1 MGAIKFFSD
10 DLDVRGKK
18 ILLRLDLNVPII
30 DGNIRD
36 TTRIDLILPILKTLI
51 KKKAKIII
59 ISHLGRPIG
68 KKDQNLSLIP
78 VYKFL
83 KKKISS
89 SMYFYTGEINKDTK
103 EKFSY
108 LNDGEII
115 LLENIRFNK
124 GEQSDGDEFAET
136 LSSLGN
142 VYINEAFSCSH
153 RKEASMQIGK
163 YVKEKYAGPLFKK
176 EIESINYILE
186 NKLRP
191 TSCIIGGSKIS
202 SKIKVIKNL
211 IKKVDNIIIVGA
223 MANNFLDYE
232 KIKIGKSLIEK
243 NVNPIIKQIFQLADK
258 NKCKIFIPNDYQVSE
273 SPNGSARYA
282 DKNTIGK
289 DDMILDIGKKTLKTI
304 NKLIDESKT
313 LMWNGPAGYF
323 ENKEFAYGTF
333 EIAKKISDNT
343 KNDNLISIVGG
354 GDTISAV
361 NNIKEKLSFSH
372 LSTAGG
378 AFLELLEG
386 KDLPGLKVL
395 K

>member
-124 GEQSDGDEFAET
+124 GEQSDDDEFAET

-163 YVKEKYAGPLFKK
+163 YVKEKYAGPLLKK

-202 SKIKVIKNL
+202 
-211 IKKVDNIIIVGA
+211 
-223 MANNFLDYE
+223 
-232 KIKIGKSLIEK
+232 
-243 NVNPIIKQIFQLADK
+243 Q
-258 NKCKIFIPNDYQVSE
+258 NK
-273 SPNGSARYA
+273 G
-282 DKNTIGK
+282 
-289 DDMILDIGKKTLKTI
+289 
-304 NKLIDESKT
+304 
-313 LMWNGPAGYF
+313 
-323 ENKEFAYGTF
+323 
-333 EIAKKISDNT
+333 
-343 KNDNLISIVGG
+343 
-354 GDTISAV
+354 
-361 NNIKEKLSFSH
+361 H
-372 LSTAGG
+372 
-378 AFLELLEG
+378 
-386 KDLPGLKVL
+386 
-395 K
+395 